1 MTAKLTYEFDSRE
14 NGRSIWI
21 CPSHH
26 SHINLRTICGG
37 AMKWWS
43 EDRFETFIYEKHI
56 FFSHT
61 NLYFFLTSSLLNI
74 EYNLVYILVRSLQ
87 ESIIPIYSLERESV
101 LCGRFPLWQ
110 TYGFEEVMKW
120 WQIPIFHI
128 WEQFL
133 HLEYIF
139 ISHTNLYFFLTSS
152 LLNAEYNLVYI
163 LVRSLQ

>member
-14 NGRSIWI
+14 NERSIWI

-87 ESIIPIYSLERESV
+87 EYIIPIYSSERESV
-101 LCGRFPLWQ
+101 FCGRFPLWQ

-120 WQIPIFHI
+120 WGLKKWWSDDRFPSFIYENSFHTWNTFSFHI
-128 WEQFL
+128 QTSISSWLHHFL
-133 HLEYIF
+133 NFNID
-139 ISHTNLYFFLTSS
+139 
-152 LLNAEYNLVYI
+152 
-163 LVRSLQ
+163 